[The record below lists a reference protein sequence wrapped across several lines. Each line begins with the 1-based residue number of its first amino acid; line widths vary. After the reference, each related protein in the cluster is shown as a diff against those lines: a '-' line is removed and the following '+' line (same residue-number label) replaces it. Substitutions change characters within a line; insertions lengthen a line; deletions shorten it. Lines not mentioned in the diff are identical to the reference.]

1 MSYSK
6 INHMQEIVIF
16 HMTMYHFLIVSA
28 NTIILTAN
36 TTTYVYAVAILIC
49 CYLTPVVARF

>member
-16 HMTMYHFLIVSA
+16 HMTMYHFLIVTA
-28 NTIILTAN
+28 NTIILTA
-36 TTTYVYAVAILIC
+36 TLLPMFTQLLFLSVAM
-49 CYLTPVVARF
+49 